1 MAFLWNEKYY
11 TGIDVIDKQHIAFL
25 DLLNKMHDRY
35 SNDADTTIGEDKKLH
50 IYGDILKL
58 REYALNHF
66 FAEEKYMISN
76 KYPKFFEHK
85 NEHDTFIKKV
95 FELEGK
101 LFKDDSFN
109 PRELIEFIVEW
120 LKNHIIRI
128 DRQFGEYTK
137 RRNSGLEPT

>member
-1 MAFLWNEKYY
+1 
-11 TGIDVIDKQHIAFL
+11 
-25 DLLNKMHDRY
+25 
-35 SNDADTTIGEDKKLH
+35 
-50 IYGDILKL
+50 
-58 REYALNHF
+58 
-66 FAEEKYMISN
+66 MISN